1 METAPV
7 VELVR
12 HSPLAAARLRRKLTI
27 EEAAKRAGLTLDE
40 VSWLEEGRVYRFRT
54 VDEALNSCLVL
65 ATALEIDRNEAREMA
80 GLGPQRAAKTR
91 SPLVRLVAVGSV
103 AALLSAVVVGV
114 VFSTFDLG
122 GKKVVAAPEKAPT
135 GGPALPPPWKIRVD
149 VLNGAGDINDA
160 RRIADRV
167 TSFGYHVQRVTKA
180 ARFDYLQTAVYYEPG
195 GQGIGVRLAK
205 QLGVPA
211 KPLPAGKNKLRLV
224 VITGQ
229 RHGPGD

>member
-1 METAPV
+1 MASAPV

-12 HSPLAAARLRRKLTI
+12 HSPLAAARLRRQLTI
-27 EEAAKRAGLTLDE
+27 EEAADRAGLTVDE

-54 VDEALNSCLVL
+54 VDEALNACLVL
-65 ATALEIDRNEAREMA
+65 ATALEIDRSEAREMA
-80 GLGPQRAAKTR
+80 GLPSQRVSKTR
-91 SPLVRLVAVGSV
+91 SPLTRLVAVGAV
-103 AALLSAVVVGV
+103 AALVSAVAVGV

-122 GKKVVAAPEKAPT
+122 GKKVVAAKPAEPT
-135 GGPALPPPWKIRVD
+135 GGPALPAPWKIKVD

-160 RRIADRV
+160 RRIADRI
-167 TSFGYHVQRVTKA
+167 TSLGYHVQRVTKA

-211 KPLPAGKNKLRLV
+211 KPLPAGSNKLRLV